1 MKSRIFS
8 RSYLLILF
16 LSVPITLA
24 AFIII
29 YSANKAIDNG
39 NKLKL
44 DIAQTTSI
52 NLLDKIDRN
61 FYERFGDVQAFAF
74 NKLAKEA
81 LENDSVNEDLQI
93 FINTMTQYYV
103 LYDLMMIADK
113 NGKIIAVNTS
123 DKTGKYLN
131 TQNILGKNVAT
142 EEWFKTCIKSSGAE
156 GGTWFSDFL
165 IDPQIKNIN
174 NDNDLGWGMAFAAP
188 IKDANGSSIG
198 VWYNFV
204 NWNEVTIKIRQQAEK
219 ELRAAYPGSFIVI
232 VNRKNEVIDA
242 EDNALVVKKANV
254 SATSLA
260 SNTSFE
266 WEKSELYPSD
276 YQYSIAQA
284 KGAYTYK
291 GKKWKAVTFI
301 PKETITFAT
310 FLTSNMLGIYLA
322 TLFFLGG
329 AAYLAIIFS
338 KRVSTSLN
346 GLKEVVNNISE
357 GELQESNIISDDEIG
372 EMAMAV
378 NKLISSL
385 KKKVQ
390 FAEQIGEGDFSPDY
404 KPVGEKDVLGIS
416 LLTMRNNLKISAD
429 EDKKRNWATEGL
441 AKFVDILR
449 SNNSKTSN
457 LSENILTN
465 LVKYL
470 KANQGTMFVVN
481 DENEKDVHLE
491 MVACYAYDRKKHLEK
506 RIEIGEGLA
515 GQAYL
520 EKDIIYLT
528 EVPGNYVTI
537 TSGLGDANPRCV
549 LIVPLKMNEKVYG
562 IIEIASFVPF
572 QKYMIEFTE
581 KLGESIAST
590 IAATKIND
598 RTSALLAHTQI
609 QAEEMRAQEEEMRQN
624 MEELQATQE
633 EMARKENDYIK
644 QIESLRAELKDLK
657 S

>member
-1 MKSRIFS
+1 MKTRIFS
-8 RSYLLILF
+8 RTYLLLLIL
-16 LSVPITLA
+16 SVPFTLA
-24 AFIII
+24 AFIIF
-29 YSANKAIDNG
+29 YSANNAINNG

-81 LENDSVNEDLQI
+81 LINEIGNEELQS
-93 FINTMTQYYV
+93 FINTMTNYYV
-103 LYDLMMIADK
+103 LYDLMMLADK
-113 NGKIIAVNTS
+113 NGKIIAVNTL
-123 DKTGKYLN
+123 DKTGKQLN
-131 TQNILGKNVAT
+131 TQTILGKNVAS
-142 EEWFKTCIKSSGAE
+142 EEWFKTCINSSGSESTA
-156 GGTWFSDFL
+156 WFSDFL
-165 IDPQIKNIN
+165 MDSQVKNIN

-188 IKDANGSSIG
+188 VKDTNGISIG
-198 VWYNFV
+198 VWYNFA

-219 ELRAAYPGSFIVI
+219 QLQAAYPGSFII
-232 VNRKNEVIDA
+232 ITNTNNEIIDA
-242 EDNALVVKKANV
+242 EDSDLVLKKLTI
-254 SATSLA
+254 SDKSLA
-260 SNTSFE
+260 INTPFE
-266 WEKSELYPSD
+266 WKNSLNHPSD
-276 YQYSIAQA
+276 YQYAISES
-284 KGAYTYK
+284 KGAYTYI
-291 GKKWKAVTFI
+291 GKRWKAVVMI
-301 PKETITFAT
+301 PKEKIGFAT
-310 FLTSNMLGIYLA
+310 FISQSMLPIYIA
-322 TLFFLGG
+322 VAFFLFI
-329 AAYLAIIFS
+329 AACFAIIFS
-338 KRVSTSLN
+338 KRVSNSLN
-346 GLKEVVNNISE
+346 GLKEVVNNISQ
-357 GELQESNIISDDEIG
+357 GELYESTVSSDDEIG
-372 EMAMAV
+372 EIAIAV
-378 NKLISSL
+378 NKLVSSL

-404 KPVGEKDVLGIS
+404 KPVGEKDVLGVS
-416 LLTMRNNLKISAD
+416 LLSMRNNLKKASE
-429 EDKKRNWATEGL
+429 EDKKRSWATEGL

-449 SNNSKTSN
+449 SNNAQTAN

-481 DENEKDVHLE
+481 DDNERDIHLE
-491 MVACYAYDRKKHLEK
+491 LVACYAYDRKKYVEK
-506 RIEIGEGLA
+506 RIEIGEGLV

-520 EKDIIYLT
+520 EKDIIFLT
-528 EVPGNYVTI
+528 EVPDNYVTI

-572 QKYMIEFTE
+572 EKYMIEFTE

-590 IAATKIND
+590 IATTKIND
-598 RTSALLAHTQI
+598 RTSSLLAQTQM

-633 EMARKENDYIK
+633 EMGRKENDYIK
-644 QIESLRAELKDLK
+644 QIESLRAELESLK